1 MPFYKFGDI
10 IFLQKIATEY
20 WITYICERF
29 EQTGKHIS
37 EELAEKICKQVEN
50 HSAYVQQLA
59 WLVWIRTEKTA
70 TQQGLDE
77 ALQDL
82 IYQNSMLYHNYL
94 EGLTSL
100 QLNFLKAV
108 ANGIHAHFSRKE
120 ILTQYKLGTSANISR
135 IKKALED
142 RELIDISPNYITF
155 NDTVFRLWFIKEVL

>member
-10 IFLQKIATEY
+10 IFLKKITTEY
-20 WITYICERF
+20 WVKYICERF
-29 EQTGKHIS
+29 EQTKKQIS
-37 EELAEKICKQVEN
+37 EELAERICKQVEN
-50 HSAYVQQLA
+50 HSSYVQQFA
-59 WLVWIRTEKTA
+59 WLVWVRTEKTA
-70 TQQGLDE
+70 TQQEFDE

-82 IYQNSMLYHNYL
+82 IYQNSMLYYNYL

-108 ANGIHAHFSRKE
+108 ANGIHDHFSRKE
-120 ILTQYKLGTSANISR
+120 TLTQYNLGTSANIAR

-142 RELIDISPNYITF
+142 RELIDISQNCITF